1 MSLDIEETKEER
13 GEIEKIRSDI
23 AKEIDKNIQK
33 ELKNA
38 SHRET
43 WRQMIK
49 VTSIRCQTD
58 LNRIYS

>member
-38 SHRET
+38 NHRET